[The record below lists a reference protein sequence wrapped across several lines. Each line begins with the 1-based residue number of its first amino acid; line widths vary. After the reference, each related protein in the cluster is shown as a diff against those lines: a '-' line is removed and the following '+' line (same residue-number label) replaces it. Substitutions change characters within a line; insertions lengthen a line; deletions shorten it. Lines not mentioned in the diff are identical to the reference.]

1 MKSISHFRSL
11 LIDKTIVCTLIGKR
25 ADISSTRLY
34 HNKNRY
40 SKKLMVSACVT
51 WNGYMRPFFVD
62 PSHQKVNAEY
72 YRRHLKKELF
82 HTCQKFFRHE
92 KYYFMQ
98 DGATSHTAAVTQ
110 NDLSE
115 KFGRRF
121 IQKEQWPPTPHIVQ

>member
-1 MKSISHFRSL
+1 M
-11 LIDKTIVCTLIGKR
+11 CTLIGKR

-34 HNKNRY
+34 HKKNRY
-40 SKKLMVSACVT
+40 SKKLMVTTCVT

-82 HTCQKFFRHE
+82 HACKKLIRHE

-98 DGATSHTAAVTQ
+98 VGATSHTAAVTQ

-115 KFGRRF
+115 KFGRRS
-121 IQKEQWPPTPHIVQ
+121 KRSVATYNSPHCTVIRWIILFGMRTEGI